1 MGSTSYVDVLL
12 SSGPIVT
19 SIFLTLVFLS
29 IYTWTIVVA
38 KAIQLRKEDKGD
50 TEFLEKFNESKG
62 LADLFDTVKII
73 EELGKKP
80 QGLAAVF
87 YESYQEIEGIEK
99 RFPNLQYTDQETAL
113 IKPHIDE
120 ATGRTLERMKNQE
133 RTRRGS
139 FIGVLATA
147 SSVAPFI
154 GLLGTVI
161 GIINAF
167 HEIGRMGSA
176 DLAFVAPAISEAL
189 IATALGLFVAIPA
202 SVGFNYYKHWIQK
215 LSEGHDRFSLIFQ
228 NKIQER
234 YIFGKGRKNA
244 DV

>member
-1 MGSTSYVDVLL
+1 MGSTSYIDVLL
-12 SSGPIVT
+12 SSGPIVS
-19 SIFLTLVFLS
+19 SIFLILVFMS

-38 KAIQLRKEDKGD
+38 KAIQLRKEDRHD
-50 TEFLEKFNESKG
+50 TEFLSKFNESKD
-62 LADLFDTVKII
+62 LADLFETIKII
-73 EELGKKP
+73 EEMGKEP
-80 QGLAAVF
+80 RGLAAVF
-87 YESYQEIEGIEK
+87 HESYQEIEGIENH
-99 RFPNLQYTDQETAL
+99 FPNLYDTDQDTKL
-113 IKPHIDE
+113 IKSHIDE
-120 ATGRTLERMKNQE
+120 NIGRTLERMKNQE
-133 RTRRGS
+133 RNRRGT
-139 FIGVLATA
+139 FIGVLATT
-147 SSVAPFI
+147 SNVAPFI

-202 SVGFNYYKHWIQK
+202 SVGFNYYKNWIQK
-215 LSEGHDRFSLIFQ
+215 LSEEHDRFCLIFQ

-234 YIFGKGRKNA
+234 YFFRKGQPNA